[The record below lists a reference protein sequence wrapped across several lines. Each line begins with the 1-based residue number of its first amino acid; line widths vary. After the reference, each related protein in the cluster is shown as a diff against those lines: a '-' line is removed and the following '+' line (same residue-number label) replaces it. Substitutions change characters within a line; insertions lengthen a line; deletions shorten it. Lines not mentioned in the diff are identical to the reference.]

1 MKLAPNTAKHLAM
14 LFRLAAIAKRNVNKA
29 IYKPKWLTVSD
40 LLLSSMF
47 NKLDLNLVKFA
58 IYIHGLTCN
67 LNFSQYVISKCK
79 TGYIR

>member
-47 NKLDLNLVKFA
+47 NNLDLNLVKFA

-67 LNFSQYVISKCK
+67 LDFSEYVISKCI